1 MKVTNASK
9 HSHVIGPDGSVLTPL
24 NLPPAN
30 TVRWVA
36 RRKAEVIAAVHG
48 GLLTM
53 AEACHRYRLSSEEFL
68 EWERHYDAQG
78 LPGLR
83 ASTRLLNPDHPLH

>member
-1 MKVTNASK
+1 MKQVIAK
-9 HSHVIGPDGSVLTPL
+9 HAVLGPDGNVLTPV

-30 TVRWVA
+30 TARWVA

-53 AEACHRYRLSSEEFL
+53 AEACNRYRLSSEEFL
-68 EWERHYDAQG
+68 EWERHYKKHG
-78 LPGLR
+78 LEGLR
-83 ASTRLLNPDHPLH
+83 ASIRPTVKPLLH

>member
-1 MKVTNASK
+1 MRNTTAK
-9 HSHVIGPDGSVLTPL
+9 HSAQVLGPDGGVLSAV

-48 GLLTM
+48 GLLSM
-53 AEACHRYRLSSEEFL
+53 AEACRRYSLSSEEFL
-68 EWERHYDAQG
+68 EWERHYKQEG
-78 LPGLR
+78 LHGLR
-83 ASTRLLNPDHPLH
+83 ASAKHPPHQPFH

>member
-1 MKVTNASK
+1 MRHATAK
-9 HSHVIGPDGSVLTPL
+9 HVVVGPDGNVLTPL
-24 NLPPAN
+24 NLPPAT

-53 AEACHRYRLSSEEFL
+53 AEACRRYNLSSEEFL
-68 EWERHYDAQG
+68 EWERHYKEHG
-78 LPGLR
+78 LEGLR
-83 ASTRLLNPDHPLH
+83 ASIRPTPPPVLH

>member
-1 MKVTNASK
+1 MRHATAK
-9 HSHVIGPDGSVLTPL
+9 HVVVGPDGNVLTPL

-48 GLLTM
+48 GLLSM
-53 AEACHRYRLSSEEFL
+53 ADACRRYSLSSEEFL
-68 EWERHYDAQG
+68 EWERHYKQEG
-78 LPGLR
+78 LEGLR
-83 ASTRLLNPDHPLH
+83 ASARPPRVPPPMH

>member
-1 MKVTNASK
+1 MRQSIAK
-9 HSHVIGPDGSVLTPL
+9 HAVRGPDGSVLTPV

-53 AEACHRYRLSSEEFL
+53 AEACNRYRLSSEEFL
-68 EWERHYDAQG
+68 EWERHYKQHG
-78 LPGLR
+78 LEGLR
-83 ASTRLLNPDHPLH
+83 ASIRPVPPPVLH

>member
-1 MKVTNASK
+1 MRTATAK
-9 HSHVIGPDGSVLTPL
+9 HAVLGPGGNVLTPV
-24 NLPPAN
+24 NLPPAT

-53 AEACHRYRLSSEEFL
+53 AEACSRYRLSSEEFL
-68 EWERHYDAQG
+68 EWERHYKQHG
-78 LPGLR
+78 LEGLR
-83 ASTRLLNPDHPLH
+83 ASTRRAAPAVLH

>member
-1 MKVTNASK
+1 MRHVTAK
-9 HSHVIGPDGSVLTPL
+9 HVVVGPDGNVLTPL
-24 NLPPAN
+24 NLPPAT

-53 AEACHRYRLSSEEFL
+53 AEACRRYNLSSEEFL
-68 EWERHYDAQG
+68 EWERHYKEHG
-78 LPGLR
+78 LEGLR
-83 ASTRLLNPDHPLH
+83 ASIRPAAAAPPPVLH

>member
-1 MKVTNASK
+1 MKYSIAK
-9 HSHVIGPDGSVLTPL
+9 HAVIGPDGTVLTPG

-36 RRKAEVIAAVHG
+36 RRKAEVIAAVRG

-53 AEACHRYRLSSEEFL
+53 AQACNRYRLSPDEFL
-68 EWERHYDAQG
+68 EWERHYKEHGLQG
-78 LPGLR
+78 LK
-83 ASTRLLNPDHPLH
+83 ASIRPANPPMLH

>member
-1 MKVTNASK
+1 MKQVIAK
-9 HSHVIGPDGSVLTPL
+9 HAVLGPDGNVLTPV

-30 TVRWVA
+30 TARWVA

-53 AEACHRYRLSSEEFL
+53 AEACNRYRLSSEEFL
-68 EWERHYDAQG
+68 EWERHYKKHG
-78 LPGLR
+78 LEGLR
-83 ASTRLLNPDHPLH
+83 ASIRPKTKQILH

>member
-1 MKVTNASK
+1 MRHTTAK
-9 HSHVIGPDGSVLTPL
+9 HVVVGPDGNVLTPL

-30 TVRWVA
+30 TARWVA

-53 AEACHRYRLSSEEFL
+53 ADACRRYSLSSDEFL
-68 EWERHYDAQG
+68 EWERHYKKHG
-78 LPGLR
+78 LEGLR
-83 ASTRLLNPDHPLH
+83 ASIRPITPPVLH